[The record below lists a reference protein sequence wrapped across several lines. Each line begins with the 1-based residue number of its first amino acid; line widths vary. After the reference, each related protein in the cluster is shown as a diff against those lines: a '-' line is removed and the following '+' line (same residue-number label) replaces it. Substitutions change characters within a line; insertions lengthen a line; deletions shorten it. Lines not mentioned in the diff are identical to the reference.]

1 MEKAIVTVVGKDN
14 VGIIAAVS
22 QLLADRGINI
32 LDVSQTLMDDN
43 FVMAMMVS
51 VPEAIDFTE
60 VDHELAQLGQQMKLA
75 INLRNEKLFDAMH
88 QIDG

>member
-51 VPEAIDFTE
+51 VPEATDLTV
-60 VDHELAQLGQQMKLA
+60 VDHELAQLGQQMNLE

-88 QIDG
+88 EING